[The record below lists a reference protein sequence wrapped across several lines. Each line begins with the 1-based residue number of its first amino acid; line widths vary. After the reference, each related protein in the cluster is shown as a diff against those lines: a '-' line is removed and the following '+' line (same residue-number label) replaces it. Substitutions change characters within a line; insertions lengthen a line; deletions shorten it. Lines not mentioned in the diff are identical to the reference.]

1 MKTAVQDYIEKYI
14 TTPDIDIMSDT
25 NREFIYQEGG
35 YSRFFPV
42 LPGGYQPIQAPQ
54 GTPPEQGQHALW
66 SSVAQNLQGA
76 ARIQQGNRQLKMQE
90 TQNIID
96 NELGYARLDL
106 AKQQLAQQDAQ
117 FKMEN
122 AIAKAQM
129 ASSFTDKLSK
139 GNYPVSRMNEFI
151 SLVESSGVS
160 QALQDVYSTDPDV
173 SANAMGKVGVFLS
186 NPNLVKWQ
194 AEKLHT
200 DTILKSF
207 KEQSEADPLISAFD
221 NSTVILGEIASG
233 VPVDKLSPYV
243 LDPKYGEFKQ
253 RQLEGNIALAE
264 IKFDLAEIEV
274 SKSKLD
280 VKEQELLDKV
290 LAEALAEYPDDP
302 QKQLDIIRDHKEKVQ
317 TQAAKAAAI
326 RAGAT
331 LNDPSNQWE
340 YVPWLLRNNPGMTMQ
355 EAEKLAAE
363 KMRNE
368 KSSRVSHNGLWNP
381 NDPGTNPDPITNKLA
396 TNILDA
402 TNRQMDIW
410 GPIQSADRGT
420 INDIIET
427 NKGYYK
433 FRSVNPNTKLPINE
447 AVVLGKNDEYLV
459 TQVRIDSNGKTVS
472 VLGSVKT
479 TNEKLAKKL
488 SPGIKPNEDGE
499 YVIPNVMGAGDKAD
513 FGLKG
518 LDTSDRTTS
527 TATQS
532 TATQGQPPYAAG
544 PNQALENINGKWIL
558 INIPPK

>member
-90 TQNIID
+90 TQNKID

-173 SANAMGKVGVFLS
+173 SAAAMGKVGTFLS
-186 NPNLVKWQ
+186 NPNLVRWQ

-207 KEQSEADPLISAFD
+207 KEQSESDPLIAAFD
-221 NSTVILGEIASG
+221 NSAIILGEIASG
-233 VPVDKLSPYV
+233 VPIDKLTPYA

-253 RQLEGNIALAE
+253 RQLEGNAALTEA
-264 IKFDLAEIEV
+264 KVNLAEIEAM
-274 SKSKLD
+274 KSGLD
-280 VKEQELLDKV
+280 VREAELLDRV
-290 LAEALAEYPDDP
+290 LNEALAEYPDDP
-302 QKQLDIIRDHKEKVQ
+302 NKQLDIIRNHKEKV
-317 TQAAKAAAI
+317 AAA
-326 RAGAT
+326 RKSSG
-331 LNDPSNQWE
+331 NDPIND
-340 YVPWLLRNNPGMTMQ
+340 TMIERQ
-355 EAEKLAAE
+355 MYYRAQGDDAETARRKAHEDEATKH
-363 KMRNE
+363 R
-368 KSSRVSHNGLWNP
+368 SSVSYNGLYDP
-381 NDPGTNPDPITNKLA
+381 NGGGLGGGQQDPITNKLA

-402 TNRQMDIW
+402 TNRQMDTW

-420 INDIIET
+420 INDVIET

-433 FRSVNPNTKLPINE
+433 FRSVNPSTKTPINE
-447 AVVLGKNDEYLV
+447 AVVLGKKDEYLV
-459 TQVRIDSNGKTVS
+459 THVRIDSNGKTVS

-499 YVIPNVMGAGDKAD
+499 YIIPNVMSAGDKAD

-518 LDTSDRTTS
+518 LNTSDPDTQPKSTTQ
-527 TATQS
+527 QS
-532 TATQGQPPYAAG
+532 TTQGQPPYAAG
-544 PNQALENINGKWIL
+544 PNQAWENINGKWIL

>member
-90 TQNIID
+90 TQNKID
-96 NELGYARLDL
+96 NELGYARLEL

-544 PNQALENINGKWIL
+544 PNQAWENINGKWIL